1 MTSIGGG
8 IIVGAGEGK
17 RLSLFGLEINIM
29 ALGEDT
35 EGAYGMWNATFPGSM
50 EQLPVH
56 THDKMAEAIYVLEGG
71 LTVMVGEESSSLG
84 AGGYLLVPKGV
95 THSFWN
101 PAGEPAKVLTLASP
115 GGWER
120 NIETLAEALPGLGT
134 PPDTARLNE
143 LLIKCD
149 ILPA

>member
-8 IIVGAGEGK
+8 IMVGAGEGK
-17 RLSLFGLEINIM
+17 RLALFGLDITIM

-35 EGAYGMWNATFPGSM
+35 GGAYGMWAATFPGSM
-50 EQLPVH
+50 EQLPTH
-56 THDKMAEAIYVLEGG
+56 THDKMAEAIYVLEGE
-71 LTVMVGEESSSLG
+71 LAVIVGEESSSLG
-84 AGGYLLVPKGV
+84 TGGYLLVPRGV

-101 PAGEPAKVLTLASP
+101 TASAPAKVLTLASP

-120 NIETLAEALPGLGT
+120 NIETLAETLPGLGT
-134 PPDTARLNE
+134 PMDMDRLNE